1 MNAPGFWEIIFLA
14 ILALV
19 IFGPERLPGVARN
32 VGKMIG
38 QFKREATSTLDE
50 LKRSADYED
59 FKGVTQE
66 FRTASAEL
74 KSTTAD
80 LKRSTTL
87 SGPVASEARPTTE
100 QKPSVVAQGPPP
112 FDPDAT

>member
-14 ILALV
+14 ILALL

-32 VGKMIG
+32 VGKAVG

-50 LKRSADYED
+50 LKRTADYEE
-59 FKGVTQE
+59 FKGVTEE
-66 FRTASAEL
+66 FRTASADL

-80 LKRSTTL
+80 LRRSTSLTGPIG
-87 SGPVASEARPTTE
+87 SGARPRSADSA
-100 QKPSVVAQGPPP
+100 PVVAEGPPP

>member
-14 ILALV
+14 ILALL

-32 VGKMIG
+32 VGKAIG

-50 LKRSADYED
+50 LKRTAEYED
-59 FKGVTQE
+59 FKGVTEE
-66 FRTASAEL
+66 FRNASTDL

-80 LKRSTTL
+80 LKRSTAMT
-87 SGPVASEARPTTE
+87 GPVASSARPR
-100 QKPSVVAQGPPP
+100 SVETPRVAAEGPPP